1 MWSTRVAT
9 RPSRHV
15 RNRTHVDGYLSALP
29 DAAREIVERQLLEV
43 TRADDDTLSGAALIA
58 LAIAIYSSSK
68 GTANLISGLNVAYQE
83 AEERKFF
90 ALRLCIM
97 ALTLLAL
104 NTGLFALGAL
114 AALPLWMQTIFQ
126 AECVTDTS

>member
-1 MWSTRVAT
+1 M
-9 RPSRHV
+9 
-15 RNRTHVDGYLSALP
+15 
-29 DAAREIVERQLLEV
+29 LEV
-43 TRADDDTLSGAALIA
+43 TRADDDTLSVAALIA

-83 AEERKFF
+83 TEERKFF

-114 AALPLWMQTIFQ
+114 AALPLWMQAIFQ
-126 AECVTDTS
+126 AGCVTDTS